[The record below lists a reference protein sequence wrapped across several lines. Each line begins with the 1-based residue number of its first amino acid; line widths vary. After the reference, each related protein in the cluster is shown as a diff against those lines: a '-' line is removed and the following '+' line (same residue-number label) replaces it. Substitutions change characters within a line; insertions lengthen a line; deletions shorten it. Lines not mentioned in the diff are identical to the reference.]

1 MPHVMAYLR
10 QAMSKGAAELA
21 PERGGR
27 KRGVQGA
34 NGRSLGVLPAPPRAR
49 QLPPGTAM
57 QNPDIARLF
66 DEVADLLEIQD
77 ANPFRVRAYRNAARP
92 IRDFP
97 EPIADLVRAGTKDL
111 TDIPGIGDDLAE
123 KITDIVTTG
132 ELPLRK
138 QLASKLPAGL
148 LDLLRISGLG
158 PKRVKLLYK
167 KLKVKSAADL
177 AKALEAGK
185 IQKLKGF
192 GPKMEEKIRV
202 GLGQVHVGEVRLL
215 HNEAE
220 TQARGMVAYLE
231 AGGGLRQIE
240 VAGSYRRRRE
250 TVGDLDIVVTSERE
264 SSAKVMDRFVAYG
277 DVAEI
282 ISKGETRATVKL
294 RGGLQVDLRAVEPDA
309 YGAALLYFTGSKAH
323 NIELRKIAQEKS
335 YKLNEYGLFKGTR
348 RAAGKTEQEIYAK
361 LGLDW
366 IAPELREARGEIALA
381 RDHRLPHLVE
391 VKDVRGDLQMH
402 TSATDGKGTI
412 EEMAHAGR
420 ALGYQYIAITDH
432 SKRVTMA
439 LGLDA
444 KRLREQWQAVDALNA
459 TSRDFTILK
468 SVELD
473 ILESGKLDLP
483 DDVLAEAEYVVATI
497 HYGLNQNQKELTRR
511 LVGAAEHPWV
521 DAIGHP
527 TGRLVGKREPYAFDF
542 DALCRACAATGCL
555 LELNGH
561 PERMDLPDTL
571 AAAGKQHGVRV
582 VLSTD
587 SHQPGNLPFMR
598 YAVYLARRAGLEA
611 ADILN
616 TRPLAEFR
624 KGLKRAVEAGR
635 GR

>member
-1 MPHVMAYLR
+1 
-10 QAMSKGAAELA
+10 
-21 PERGGR
+21 
-27 KRGVQGA
+27 
-34 NGRSLGVLPAPPRAR
+34 
-49 QLPPGTAM
+49 M

-77 ANPFRVRAYRNAARP
+77 ANPFRVRAYRNAART

-111 TDIPGIGDDLAE
+111 TDIAGIGDDLAE

-138 QLASKLPAGL
+138 QLANKLPAGL
-148 LDLLRISGLG
+148 LDLLRIPGLG

-177 AKALEAGK
+177 AAALDKGRV
-185 IQKLKGF
+185 QKLKGF
-192 GPKMEEKIRV
+192 GPKMEEKMRAGI
-202 GLGQVHVGEVRLL
+202 GQAQVGERRMLL
-215 HNEAE
+215 NEAE
-220 TQARGMVAYLE
+220 TQATAVVAYLE
-231 AGGGLRQIE
+231 AGGGIGQIE

-250 TVGDLDIVVTSERE
+250 TIGDLDIVVTSEGMN
-264 SSAKVMDRFVAYG
+264 SAAVMDRFVAYG
-277 DVAEI
+277 DVREI

-323 NIELRKIAQEKS
+323 NIDLRKIAQEKS

-348 RAAGKTEQEIYAK
+348 RAARNTEEEVYAK

-366 IAPELREARGEIALA
+366 IPPELREARGQIELA
-381 RDHRLPHLVE
+381 REQRLPHLVE
-391 VKDVRGDLQMH
+391 VKDIRGDLQMH

-412 EEMAHAGR
+412 EDMAHAAR
-420 ALGYQYIAITDH
+420 ALGYEYIAITDH

-444 KRLREQWQAVDALNA
+444 KRLREQWKAIDAWNA
-459 TSRDFTILK
+459 TSRGFTILR

-473 ILESGKLDLP
+473 ILENGKLDQHVVGQVELSVLRSVELDILENGKLDLP
-483 DDVLAEAEYVVATI
+483 DDVLADADYVVATI
-497 HYGLNQNQKELTRR
+497 HYGLNQGEKELTRR

-542 DALCRACAATGCL
+542 DALCRSCAATGCL

-571 AAAGKQHGVRV
+571 AAAGKQHGVRF

-587 SHQPGNLPFMR
+587 SHQPGNLPFMK

-616 TRPLAEFR
+616 TRPLVAFQAA
-624 KGLKRAVEAGR
+624 LKRAATGGKR
-635 GR
+635 RQ

>member
-1 MPHVMAYLR
+1 
-10 QAMSKGAAELA
+10 
-21 PERGGR
+21 
-27 KRGVQGA
+27 
-34 NGRSLGVLPAPPRAR
+34 
-49 QLPPGTAM
+49 M

-77 ANPFRVRAYRNAARP
+77 ANPFRVRAYRNAART

-148 LDLLRISGLG
+148 LDLLRIPGLG

-177 AKALEAGK
+177 AKALEAGR

-192 GPKMEEKIRV
+192 GPKMDEKIRA
-202 GLGQVHVGEVRLL
+202 GLGQVHVGERRLL
-215 HNEAE
+215 LNEAE
-220 TQARGMVAYLE
+220 TQATAVVTHLE
-231 AGGGLRQIE
+231 AGGAIRQIE

-250 TVGDLDIVVTSERE
+250 TIGDLDIVVTSEGQ
-264 SSAKVMDRFVAYG
+264 SSTKVMDRFVAYS
-277 DVAEI
+277 DVAEV

-366 IAPELREARGEIALA
+366 IPPELREARGEVALA
-381 RDHRLPHLVE
+381 REHRLPKLVE
-391 VKDVRGDLQMH
+391 LDDIRGDLQMH

-412 EEMAHAGR
+412 EDMAHAAR

-439 LGLDA
+439 LGLDT
-444 KRLREQWQAVDALNA
+444 KRLREQWKAIDAWNA
-459 TSRDFTILK
+459 ASRGFTVLK
-468 SVELD
+468 SIELD
-473 ILESGKLDLP
+473 ILETGKLDLP
-483 DDVLAEAEYVVATI
+483 DDVLAQADYVVATI
-497 HYGLNQNQKELTRR
+497 HYGITQSEKELTRR

-527 TGRLVGKREPYAFDF
+527 TGRLVGKREPYPFDF
-542 DALCRACAATGCL
+542 EALCRACTATGCL

-571 AAAGKQHGVRV
+571 AAAGKQRGVRF

-587 SHQPGNLPFMR
+587 SHQPGNLPFMK

-611 ADILN
+611 GDILN
-616 TRPLAEFR
+616 TGPLAEFR
-624 KGLKRAVEAGR
+624 KGLKRAKP
-635 GR
+635 

>member
-1 MPHVMAYLR
+1 
-10 QAMSKGAAELA
+10 
-21 PERGGR
+21 
-27 KRGVQGA
+27 
-34 NGRSLGVLPAPPRAR
+34 
-49 QLPPGTAM
+49 M

-77 ANPFRVRAYRNAARP
+77 ANPFRVRAYRNAART

-97 EPIADLVRAGTKDL
+97 EPIADLVRTGTKDL

-123 KITDIVTTG
+123 KITAIVTSG

-148 LDLLRISGLG
+148 LDLLRIPGLG

-177 AKALEAGK
+177 AAALDKGR

-192 GPKMEEKIRV
+192 GPKMEEKIRA
-202 GLGQVHVGEVRLL
+202 GLGQAQAGERRMLL
-215 HNEAE
+215 NEAE
-220 TQARGMVAYLE
+220 IQATAVLAYLE
-231 AGGGLRQIE
+231 AGGGIGQIE

-250 TVGDLDIVVTSERE
+250 TIGDLDIVVTSEGKD
-264 SSAKVMDRFVAYG
+264 SATVMNRFVAYG
-277 DVAEI
+277 EVAEV

-323 NIELRKIAQEKS
+323 NIELRKIAQEKA

-348 RAAGKTEQEIYAK
+348 RAAGKTEQEIYTK

-381 RDHRLPHLVE
+381 REHRLPHLVE
-391 VKDVRGDLQMH
+391 VKDIRGDLQMH

-412 EEMAHAGR
+412 EDMAHAAR

-444 KRLREQWQAVDALNA
+444 KRLREQWKAVDAWNA
-459 TSRDFTILK
+459 TSPGFTILK

-473 ILESGKLDLP
+473 ILENGKLDLP
-483 DDVLAEAEYVVATI
+483 DDVLAEADYVVATI
-497 HYGLNQNQKELTRR
+497 HYGINQSEKELTRR
-511 LVGAAEHPWV
+511 LVGAAEHAWV

-571 AAAGKQHGVRV
+571 AAAGKQHGVRF

-587 SHQPGNLPFMR
+587 SHQPGNLPFMK

-611 ADILN
+611 GDIVN
-616 TRPLAEFR
+616 TRPLVAFQAA
-624 KGLKRAVEAGR
+624 LKRAATGGKKR
-635 GR
+635 Q

>member
-1 MPHVMAYLR
+1 
-10 QAMSKGAAELA
+10 
-21 PERGGR
+21 
-27 KRGVQGA
+27 
-34 NGRSLGVLPAPPRAR
+34 
-49 QLPPGTAM
+49 M

-77 ANPFRVRAYRNAARP
+77 ANPFRVRAYRNAART

-148 LDLLRISGLG
+148 LDLLRIPGLG

-177 AKALEAGK
+177 AAALDKGR

-192 GPKMEEKIRV
+192 GPKMEEKMRA
-202 GLGQVHVGEVRLL
+202 GLGQAQVGERRMLL
-215 HNEAE
+215 NEAE
-220 TQARGMVAYLE
+220 TQATAVVASLE
-231 AGGGLRQIE
+231 AGGGIRQIE

-250 TVGDLDIVVTSERE
+250 TIGDLDIVVTSEDSPR
-264 SSAKVMDRFVAYG
+264 AMDRFVAYG
-277 DVAEI
+277 EVAEV

-323 NIELRKIAQEKS
+323 NIELRKIAQEQS

-348 RAAGKTEQEIYAK
+348 RAAGKTEEEIYAK

-366 IAPELREARGEIALA
+366 IPPELREARGEIALA
-381 RDHRLPHLVE
+381 REHRLPHLVE

-412 EEMAHAGR
+412 EDMAHAAR
-420 ALGYQYIAITDH
+420 ALGYHYIAITDH

-444 KRLREQWQAVDALNA
+444 KRLREQWKAIDARNA
-459 TSRDFTILK
+459 TSRGFTILR

-473 ILESGKLDLP
+473 ILENGKLDLP
-483 DDVLAEAEYVVATI
+483 DDVLADADYVVATI
-497 HYGLNQNQKELTRR
+497 HYGLNQSEKELTRR

-542 DALCRACAATGCL
+542 DALCRTCAATGCL

-571 AAAGKQHGVRV
+571 AAAGKQQGVRF

-587 SHQPGNLPFMR
+587 SHQPGNLPFMK

-611 ADILN
+611 GDILN
-616 TRPLAEFR
+616 TQPVAEFR
-624 KGLKRAVEAGR
+624 KGLKRAKL
-635 GR
+635 

>member
-1 MPHVMAYLR
+1 
-10 QAMSKGAAELA
+10 
-21 PERGGR
+21 
-27 KRGVQGA
+27 
-34 NGRSLGVLPAPPRAR
+34 
-49 QLPPGTAM
+49 M

-77 ANPFRVRAYRNAARP
+77 ANPFRVRAYRNAART

-111 TDIPGIGDDLAE
+111 TEIAGIGDDLAE
-123 KITDIVTTG
+123 KIADIVTTG

-148 LDLLRISGLG
+148 LDLLRIPGLG

-177 AKALEAGK
+177 AAALDKGK
-185 IQKLKGF
+185 VQKLKGF
-192 GPKMEEKIRV
+192 GPKMEEKMRA
-202 GLGQVHVGEVRLL
+202 GLGQAQVGERRMLL
-215 HNEAE
+215 NEAE
-220 TQARGMVAYLE
+220 AQATAVVAYLE
-231 AGGGLRQIE
+231 ASGAIRQIE

-250 TVGDLDIVVTSERE
+250 TIGDLDIVVTSGE
-264 SSAKVMDRFVAYG
+264 SAQAMDRFVKYG
-277 DVAEI
+277 DVAEV

-309 YGAALLYFTGSKAH
+309 YGAALVYFTGSKAH
-323 NIELRKIAQEKS
+323 NIELRKIAQEQS

-348 RAAGKTEQEIYAK
+348 RAAGKTEDEIYAK

-366 IAPELREARGEIALA
+366 IPPELREARGEIALA
-381 RDHRLPHLVE
+381 REHRLPHLVE
-391 VKDVRGDLQMH
+391 VKDIRGDLQMH

-412 EEMAHAGR
+412 EDMAHAAR

-444 KRLREQWQAVDALNA
+444 KRLREQWKAIDAWNA
-459 TSRDFTILK
+459 TSRGFTILK
-468 SVELD
+468 SIELD
-473 ILESGKLDLP
+473 ILENGKLDLP
-483 DDVLAEAEYVVATI
+483 DDVLAEADYVVATI
-497 HYGLNQNQKELTRR
+497 HYGITQREKELTKR

-542 DALCRACAATGCL
+542 EALCRACAATGCL

-571 AAAGKQHGVRV
+571 AAAGKQHGVRF

-587 SHQPGNLPFMR
+587 SHQPGNLPFMK

-624 KGLKRAVEAGR
+624 AGLKRAATGGNGR
-635 GR
+635 Q

>member
-1 MPHVMAYLR
+1 
-10 QAMSKGAAELA
+10 
-21 PERGGR
+21 
-27 KRGVQGA
+27 
-34 NGRSLGVLPAPPRAR
+34 
-49 QLPPGTAM
+49 M

-77 ANPFRVRAYRNAARP
+77 ANPFRVRAYRNAART

-111 TDIPGIGDDLAE
+111 TEIAGIGDDLAE
-123 KITDIVTTG
+123 KIADIVTTG

-148 LDLLRISGLG
+148 LDLLRIPGLG

-177 AKALEAGK
+177 AAALDKGR

-192 GPKMEEKIRV
+192 GPKMEEKMRA
-202 GLGQVHVGEVRLL
+202 GLGQAQVGERRMLL
-215 HNEAE
+215 NEAE
-220 TQARGMVAYLE
+220 AQATAVVAYLE
-231 AGGGLRQIE
+231 ASGAIRQIE

-250 TVGDLDIVVTSERE
+250 TIGDLDIVVTSGE
-264 SSAKVMDRFVAYG
+264 SAQAMDRFVKYG
-277 DVAEI
+277 DVAEV

-323 NIELRKIAQEKS
+323 NIELRKIAQEQS

-348 RAAGKTEQEIYAK
+348 RAAGKTEDEIYAK

-366 IAPELREARGEIALA
+366 IPPELREARGEIALA
-381 RDHRLPHLVE
+381 RAHRLPHLVE
-391 VKDVRGDLQMH
+391 VKDIRGDLQMH

-412 EEMAHAGR
+412 EDMAHAAR

-444 KRLREQWQAVDALNA
+444 NRLREQWKAIDAWNA
-459 TSRDFTILK
+459 TSRGFTILK
-468 SVELD
+468 SIELD
-473 ILESGKLDLP
+473 ILENGKLDLP
-483 DDVLAEAEYVVATI
+483 DDVLAEADYVVATI
-497 HYGLNQNQKELTRR
+497 HYGITQSEKELTKR
-511 LVGAAEHPWV
+511 LVGAAERPWV

-542 DALCRACAATGCL
+542 EALCRACAATGCL

-571 AAAGKQHGVRV
+571 AAAGKQHGVRF

-587 SHQPGNLPFMR
+587 SHQPGNLPFMK

-611 ADILN
+611 GDILN
-616 TRPLAEFR
+616 TRSLADFR
-624 KGLKRAVEAGR
+624 NGLKRAVKSGGGR
-635 GR
+635 